1 MSGIE
6 LAHICDANQ
15 LCLGKVGETK
25 MCLQVLNSGAT
36 RCSTASHANK
46 ATTGLTSSSFLAVKG
61 NAKTAYCQPCLAT
74 DDLDPA
80 LIESLLGRADVD
92 WPGQFNL
99 ISCEEVTDLQKESDM
114 NDRALT
120 VKKVKNGYMTPLKRV
135 KVGTM
140 LQDTED
146 AWGDSYKELNSL
158 ADVTIALQNVGE
170 ETDETKRTSL
180 FNDFQAA
187 VASKLD
193 LHVFHTLTS
202 HELMDEW
209 NRNSNASFASL
220 EETVAG
226 LRALI
231 AMLDGQVGIRG
242 GSKVNVEPLPPT
254 VWGSLNGLN
263 EQVTDAFTTLEAV
276 GDSVLALEKSVF
288 EAKERADNLE
298 TSTGH
303 LDTSTESDDVFFAA
317 VRRPPGQKDMLPSE
331 AELLHTLDKRM
342 LILEKRDKH
351 DSSQIVVVREHVL
364 RNRDD
369 VGALLEK
376 YVGKPCDK
384 IPAGAFMSPQNL
396 LNQIVSRLS
405 GTSIELREFK
415 ALVDLKLGK
424 LERDAASACM
434 KPLPTLCTGNRLG
447 AHVYGVICAGCR
459 FRMIPTYKDW
469 GLASDEDSLCHKF
482 HREMRNVVEATR
494 AYIDSEIGSHTELV
508 LIANNVL
515 SKSSQFVE
523 SLFQFMSDTYESLVL
538 SFKNPA
544 DTWDL
549 VCSSVEQIFL
559 SQFKGPLSSMI
570 AQDFTDVKRTLL
582 DTIWTTLRINVVVE
596 DFLRIGLKDHH
607 CLIGA
612 ANRFM
617 IKQYAK
623 TSVGTG
629 GSSGSDSKAGSISE
643 TNQAVEALSKKVK
656 TQADEIKQLKKLVSD
671 LSSHLKSVESRAD
684 QALSASKGE
693 GGKKK
698 KKKEVENSE

>member
-1 MSGIE
+1 
-6 LAHICDANQ
+6 
-15 LCLGKVGETK
+15 

-36 RCSTASHANK
+36 RCGTASHANK

-74 DDLDPA
+74 DDLDPS

-146 AWGDSYKELNSL
+146 AWGDSYKELTSL
-158 ADVTIALQNVGE
+158 EDVTIALQKVGE

-298 TSTGH
+298 ASTGH

-317 VRRPPGQKDMLPSE
+317 VRRTPGQKDMLPSE

-405 GTSIELREFK
+405 GTAIELREFK

-424 LERDAASACM
+424 LERDAASSCM

-447 AHVYGVICAGCR
+447 AHVYGVVCASCR
-459 FRMIPTYKDW
+459 FRMIPTYKEW

-494 AYIDSEIGSHTELV
+494 ALRNVVEATCAYIDSEIGAHTELV

-617 IKQYAK
+617 IKQFAK
-623 TSVGTG
+623 SSGGTG
-629 GSSGSDSKAGSISE
+629 GSSGSDPKGGSINE